1 MNEPSLNEK
10 QLTELNEI
18 LEIAR
23 ITEQKA
29 RELYE
34 MATLMALKCQI
45 EDEIRE
51 VGKQPAG
58 YPTSD

>member
-10 QLTELNEI
+10 QLAELNEI

-29 RELYE
+29 REL
-34 MATLMALKCQI
+34 
-45 EDEIRE
+45 
-51 VGKQPAG
+51 
-58 YPTSD
+58 

>member
-10 QLTELNEI
+10 QLAELNEI

-23 ITEQKA
+23 ITEEKA

-45 EDEIRE
+45 QDEIRE
-51 VGKQPAG
+51 AGKHPAG
-58 YPTSD
+58 YPISD